1 MIGDATAGTALVAP
15 TTAERIRSACARG
28 GGAMLA
34 AEGADPTPTPVHHLL
49 DDGSFAIMVPSG
61 GLLAGMI
68 VSSGASGIQAVLELT
83 DYAPLPLGEPVR
95 SLVWI
100 SGRLFHVPPSGL
112 SGLLD
117 MIAEQNP
124 NPALL
129 QVNTGSEQAEGGDTP
144 YTLVRLEIDSVVVA
158 DSTGAESVG
167 VSALLD
173 AKPDPFCA
181 MESGW
186 LQHLE
191 SAHREVVDRLA
202 NRLPTPLRR
211 GHVRPLGLD
220 RYGVQLRVEAED
232 GDHDVRLPFAKP
244 VDDVTGLSQAIR
256 ILMGCPFL
264 NGLRARRI

>member
-1 MIGDATAGTALVAP
+1 MNGEATAETTLVAP

-34 AEGADPTPTPVHHLL
+34 VEGVEPAPTPVHHLL
-49 DDGSFAIMVPSG
+49 DDGSVAITVPLN
-61 GLLAGMI
+61 GLLAGM
-68 VSSGASGIQAVLELT
+68 VLASGAAGIQAVLEMT
-83 DYAPLPLGEPVR
+83 DYAPLPLREPVR

-100 SGRLFHVPPSGL
+100 SGRLFNVATSDVA
-112 SGLLD
+112 GLLD
-117 MIAEQNP
+117 LVAEQNP

-129 QVNTGSEQAEGGDTP
+129 QVNTGRTQAEGGDTP
-144 YTLVRLEIDSVVVA
+144 YTLVRLEIESVVVA

-167 VSALLD
+167 VGALLD
-173 AKPDPFCA
+173 AQPDPFCA
-181 MESGW
+181 LESGW

-244 VDDVTGLSQAIR
+244 VDDVTGLNQAIR
-256 ILMGCPFL
+256 MLMGCPFL
-264 NGLRARRI
+264 NGLRSRRI